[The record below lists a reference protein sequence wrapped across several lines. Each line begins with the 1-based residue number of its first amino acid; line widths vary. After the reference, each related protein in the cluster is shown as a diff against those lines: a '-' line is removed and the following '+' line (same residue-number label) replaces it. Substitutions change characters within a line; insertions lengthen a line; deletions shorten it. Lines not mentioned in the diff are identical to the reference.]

1 MNFNLVEMYNGLLRF
16 NKHILNELA
25 EGLKHL
31 PNLDGVSKGDSL
43 IINEQGNPAWGSAA
57 FIPTFENAAYGI
69 EWTKDDND
77 IIRIGKEEVFSACIK
92 HDDTR
97 YLGGNIGNY
106 NTDGSNFNTYP
117 AVYRGI
123 LNFFG
128 DIWTFIRDVVIVNR
142 NANYNS
148 VYLLKKGVNHA
159 DITIDNIQDKC
170 YFIGDQANSN
180 NFITEFD
187 FRFGPYF
194 IPNKVGTNKKADY
207 NWIKGNNGQDTD
219 KDVCVLRLGGTASSG
234 SGGFTS
240 HWVRS
245 DSSALVGFFTTV
257 KLD

>member
-77 IIRIGKEEVFSACIK
+77 IIRIGNAKFHRELPIQNRLKGCV
-92 HDDTR
+92 
-97 YLGGNIGNY
+97 Y
-106 NTDGSNFNTYP
+106 NEKKISYF
-117 AVYRGI
+117 
-123 LNFFG
+123 LNPTG
-128 DIWTFIRDVVIVNR
+128 W
-142 NANYNS
+142 AKP
-148 VYLLKKGVNHA
+148 LE
-159 DITIDNIQDKC
+159 
-170 YFIGDQANSN
+170 
-180 NFITEFD
+180 ITEFD

-194 IPNKVGTNKKADY
+194 VPNKVGTNKKADY
-207 NWIKGNNGQDTD
+207 NWIRGNNGQDTD
-219 KDVCVLRLGGTASSG
+219 KAVRVLLLGGSANSG
-234 SGGFTS
+234 SGAGSGHFHS
-240 HWVRS
+240 AWVRS
-245 DSSALVGFFTTV
+245 VSSAHVGFFTTV

>member
-57 FIPTFENAAYGI
+57 FIPTFE
-69 EWTKDDND
+69 
-77 IIRIGKEEVFSACIK
+77 
-92 HDDTR
+92 
-97 YLGGNIGNY
+97 
-106 NTDGSNFNTYP
+106 
-117 AVYRGI
+117 
-123 LNFFG
+123 
-128 DIWTFIRDVVIVNR
+128 
-142 NANYNS
+142 
-148 VYLLKKGVNHA
+148 
-159 DITIDNIQDKC
+159 
-170 YFIGDQANSN
+170 GDQTNSN

-207 NWIKGNNGQDTD
+207 NWIKDDNGQDID
-219 KDVCVLRLGGTASSG
+219 KAVRVLLLGGSAYNG
-234 SGGFTS
+234 SQAGSCDFYS
-240 HWVRS
+240 NWVQS
-245 DSSALVGFFTTV
+245 VSSAHVGFFTTV